1 MSFYLRQRWYDPR
14 LQFNASLGVDALE
27 LDPKLMDRIWVPD
40 IYIINEKTAK
50 FHTVTVP
57 NKMMYIYPD
66 GLVLYSARSVWTLAN
81 DVYVC
86 WRMATHANVCLR
98 ILTYVYVF

>member
-1 MSFYLRQRWYDPR
+1 MIQIEYKIKWAPSTIYSQDYDMSFYLRQRWYDPR
-14 LQFNASLGVDALE
+14 LRFNASLGVDALE

-66 GLVLYSARSVWTLAN
+66 GLVLYSVR
-81 DVYVC
+81 
-86 WRMATHANVCLR
+86 
-98 ILTYVYVF
+98 